1 MPKTVLV
8 TGASSGIGAA
18 VAQLFHR
25 RGFLVFG
32 TSRSADPGSVREFPI
47 LKLDVNSDVSA
58 KACVHEVLART
69 GRLDVLVNNA
79 GFALAGAAEETSIE
93 EAKEQFETNFFGVV
107 RMVKAALPHMRE
119 TRTGRIITIGSLAG
133 LVAIPYNAFY
143 SSTKFALEGYME
155 ALWFELKPFGIAVSL
170 IEPGFIR
177 TAINQATR
185 FAAEPLAAYD
195 GPRDRALAVIDR
207 SVEEGIGPE
216 VVAKAVLRAAQ
227 KRNPQ
232 LRYRVGAGARWL
244 PRLKAATPWNFFA
257 SGVRR
262 TFDLDSIGLPARP
275 AHLNSHQPQH

>member
-1 MPKTVLV
+1 
-8 TGASSGIGAA
+8 
-18 VAQLFHR
+18 
-25 RGFLVFG
+25 
-32 TSRSADPGSVREFPI
+32 
-47 LKLDVNSDVSA
+47 
-58 KACVHEVLART
+58 
-69 GRLDVLVNNA
+69 
-79 GFALAGAAEETSIE
+79 
-93 EAKEQFETNFFGVV
+93 
-107 RMVKAALPHMRE
+107 
-119 TRTGRIITIGSLAG
+119 
-133 LVAIPYNAFY
+133 
-143 SSTKFALEGYME
+143 ME

-216 VVAKAVLRAAQ
+216 VVAKVVLRAAQ

-275 AHLNSHQPQH
+275 APFTHFKRGSDSNSPFRSSPFAPDRALSLTRFKAACWFRFCAAEPENFE

>member
-18 VAQLFHR
+18 IASLFHR
-25 RGFLVFG
+25 RGFMVYG
-32 TSRSADPGSVREFPI
+32 TSRSADPGSVREFPM
-47 LKLDVNSDVSA
+47 LKLDVNSDASA
-58 KACVHEVLART
+58 NACVNEVLART

-119 TRTGRIITIGSLAG
+119 TRSGRIITIGSLAG

-155 ALWFELKPFGIAVSL
+155 ALWFELKPFGIGVSL

-185 FAAEPLAAYD
+185 FAGEPLTAYD

-207 SVEEGIGPE
+207 SVENGIGPE
-216 VVAKAVLRAAQ
+216 AVAKAVFRAAQ
-227 KRNPQ
+227 KRDPQ
-232 LRYRVGAGARWL
+232 LRYRVGADARWL
-244 PRLKAATPWNFFA
+244 PRLKNATSWNFFA
-257 SGVRR
+257 TGVRR
-262 TFDLDSIGLPARP
+262 TFELDSQGRP
-275 AHLNSHQPQH
+275 VRPSHVSSQQPQH